1 MYILNFKRHAEWYV
15 ILKHV
20 LGGPLG
26 RVLGGSLCVC
36 VWGGG
41 VICTLNSD
49 FTNTFW
55 ATGIMNHEHVSENK
69 VVAAGPYRMRHWGA

>member
-1 MYILNFKRHAEWYV
+1 MYIENFKRHAEWYV

-26 RVLGGSLCVC
+26 RVLGGSL
-36 VWGGG
+36 WGMGG

-55 ATGIMNHEHVSENK
+55 ATGIMNHELIKIS
-69 VVAAGPYRMRHWGA
+69 

>member
-1 MYILNFKRHAEWYV
+1 MYIENFKRHAEWYV
-15 ILKHV
+15 ILKHL

-26 RVLGGSLCVC
+26 RVLGGGGGSL
-36 VWGGG
+36 WGRGG

-55 ATGIMNHEHVSENK
+55 ATGIMNNELIKIS
-69 VVAAGPYRMRHWGA
+69 